1 MHSGNLELVVLT
13 GIITFI
19 TWVLIGAFL
28 VYHAQNKMEQWYEW
42 EKFAHDQDQLEKL
55 QSSYDKVFQKYQAG
69 GENPI
74 NYKKLESVRYKME
87 YLIMRLIFIN
97 PMSLP
102 AMTESYLRRDFHF
115 AMYLGYCYGKV
126 LVKFFKWSLSSTL
139 ILFGII
145 IFVNL
150 IFTIMADEMIDQ
162 LMRFICFLTAFIM
175 LICMKSCLTSAE
187 KKLVP
192 SIFVNVDEEQLIDPE
207 NFNINL
213 NKNGIDPFNQ
223 FSELPKMQYLDLD
236 DPENS
241 NLDDEDRDKVNND
254 EERQ

>member
-1 MHSGNLELVVLT
+1 MGQGTQIIVVIGIVDLLNVGILHSGNLELVVLT

-19 TWVLIGAFL
+19 TWILIGAFL

-42 EKFAHDQDQLEKL
+42 EKFAHDQDALEKL
-55 QSSYDKVFQKYQAG
+55 QGSYDKIFAKYQAG

-74 NYKKLESVRYKME
+74 NYKKLEQIRYKME

-139 ILFGII
+139 ILFGVI

-150 IFTIMADEMIDQ
+150 IFTIMADEMID
-162 LMRFICFLTAFIM
+162 
-175 LICMKSCLTSAE
+175 
-187 KKLVP
+187 
-192 SIFVNVDEEQLIDPE
+192 
-207 NFNINL
+207 
-213 NKNGIDPFNQ
+213 
-223 FSELPKMQYLDLD
+223 
-236 DPENS
+236 
-241 NLDDEDRDKVNND
+241 
-254 EERQ
+254 